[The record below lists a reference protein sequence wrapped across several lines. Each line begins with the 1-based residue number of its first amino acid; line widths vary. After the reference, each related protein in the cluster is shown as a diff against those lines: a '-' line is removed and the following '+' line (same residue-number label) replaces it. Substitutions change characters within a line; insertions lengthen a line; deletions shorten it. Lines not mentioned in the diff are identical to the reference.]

1 MFPTH
6 FIIMQIYFSQHFS
19 DLIHKIHHSYFKK
32 EKFLSFSFERKKKVK
47 NDSESKCNIKNDR
60 ESECNI
66 KKTKTMTGMSRIEK
80 DKFNKIKMN

>member
-32 EKFLSFSFERKKKVK
+32 EKFLSFSFERKKRLKMIVK
-47 NDSESKCNIKNDR
+47 ANA
-60 ESECNI
+60 
-66 KKTKTMTGMSRIEK
+66 TL
-80 DKFNKIKMN
+80 KMIAKANVT